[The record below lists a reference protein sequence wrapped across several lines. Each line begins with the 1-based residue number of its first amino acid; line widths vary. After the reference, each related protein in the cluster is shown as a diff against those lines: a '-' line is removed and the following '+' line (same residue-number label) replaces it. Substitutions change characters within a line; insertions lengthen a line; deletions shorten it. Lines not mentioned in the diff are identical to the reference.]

1 MSGRLIGVG
10 TGPGDPELLTLKAVR
25 ALGQA
30 DVVAHFAKE
39 GRNGNARATVA
50 GFLRPGVEEL
60 ALRYPV
66 TTEVPRHEPGY
77 SVAINDFYARSAA
90 AVEERLQ
97 AGRTVA
103 VLSEGDPLFY
113 GSYMH
118 LHVRLAPRYQA
129 EVIPGVTAMSGSWS
143 QAGLPLVQGDEV
155 LSVLP
160 GTLPE
165 AELVRRL
172 GQCEAAVIMKVGR
185 NLPKVRAALRAA
197 GKLARAVYVERAT
210 MAATSAVRLAEKP
223 DDRAPYFSLVLVPGW
238 EGRP

>member
-1 MSGRLIGVG
+1 M
-10 TGPGDPELLTLKAVR
+10 
-25 ALGQA
+25 
-30 DVVAHFAKE
+30 
-39 GRNGNARATVA
+39 
-50 GFLRPGVEEL
+50 
-60 ALRYPV
+60 
-66 TTEVPRHEPGY
+66 TTEVPSHAPAY
-77 SVAINDFYARSAA
+77 CAAIEDFYARSAA
-90 AVEERLQ
+90 AVEAHLA

-118 LHVRLAPRYQA
+118 LHVRLAPRYPA
-129 EVIPGVTAMSGSWS
+129 EVVPGVTAMSGSWS
-143 QAGLPLVQGDEV
+143 QAGLPLAQGNDV

-185 NLPKVRAALRAA
+185 NLGKVRAALAAA

-210 MAATSAVRLAEKP
+210 MEATSAVRLEEKA

-238 EGRP
+238 EGLA

>member
-1 MSGRLIGVG
+1 MSGRLVGVG
-10 TGPGDPELLTLKAVR
+10 TGPGDPELMTLKAVR
-25 ALGQA
+25 ALGEA
-30 DVVAHFAKE
+30 DVVAHFAKD

-50 GFLRPGVEEL
+50 RFLRPEVEEL
-60 ALRYPV
+60 ALYYPV
-66 TTEVPRHEPGY
+66 TTEIPKGEAAY
-77 SVAINDFYARSAA
+77 CTAIEGFYACAA
-90 AVEERLQ
+90 ERVETHLR

-118 LHVRLAPRYQA
+118 LHVRLASRYEA

-143 QAGLPLVQGDEV
+143 QAGLPLVQGDDV

-185 NLPKVRAALRAA
+185 NLGKIRRALAEA
-197 GKLARAVYVERAT
+197 GKLGRAVYVERAT
-210 MAATSAVRLAEKP
+210 MAATCAVRLVDKP

>member
-25 ALGQA
+25 ALAAA
-30 DVVAHFAKE
+30 DVVAHFAKA
-39 GRNGNARATVA
+39 GRSGNARATVA

-66 TTEVPRHEPGY
+66 TTEVPSHEPAY
-77 SVAINDFYARSAA
+77 CAAIEGFYARSAA
-90 AVEERLQ
+90 AVEAHLA

-118 LHVRLAPRYQA
+118 LHVRLAPRYAA
-129 EVIPGVTAMSGSWS
+129 EVVPGVTAMSGSWS
-143 QAGLPLVQGDEV
+143 QAGLPLAQGDDV

-185 NLPKVRAALRAA
+185 NLGKVRAALRTA

-210 MAATSAVRLAEKP
+210 MEATFGLLLKLYFRRAQLPLP
-223 DDRAPYFSLVLVPGW
+223 DGIF
-238 EGRP
+238 